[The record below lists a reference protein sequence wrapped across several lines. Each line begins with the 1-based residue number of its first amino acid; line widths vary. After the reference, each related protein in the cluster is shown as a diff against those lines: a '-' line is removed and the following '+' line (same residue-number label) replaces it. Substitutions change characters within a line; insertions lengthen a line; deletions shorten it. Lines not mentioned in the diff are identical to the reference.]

1 MNPYEPVPP
10 EALEDLAERL
20 ARFRPV
26 PEPRLFNRS
35 HESLGFG
42 GEQLAELVEHW
53 RTEFDWP
60 AQEAW
65 ISALP
70 WEQTVLSTVPVRA
83 VVSRAQAAYGSPS
96 SPVVL
101 LLHGWPDS
109 ILRFQRLFPLLTD
122 LTYVAPALPGYPFA
136 APVPAGGM
144 STVEMADAI
153 ASAMSEFGFAR
164 YVVSAGDVGSDVAEA
179 LAVRHPDVV
188 AALHLTDV
196 TQYHINLAPPQDM
209 DDAEREYLQRARRWQ
224 GAEGGYAHEQS
235 TRPDTLAAG
244 LGDSPAGL
252 AAWIGE
258 KLVRWTDSDGTLTNA
273 FSLDEAL
280 TWISAYWFSGSIGT
294 SFAPYAA
301 GRPTGWPRVETPTVF
316 TLFPKD
322 LVNAPRQFAE
332 RYFNVAGWTEF
343 ESGGHFAAWERPQ
356 EYLEGVRAAVKL
368 GFG

>member
-1 MNPYEPVPP
+1 M
-10 EALEDLAERL
+10 
-20 ARFRPV
+20 

-35 HESLGFG
+35 RESLGFG

-53 RTEFDWP
+53 RTGFDWP

-70 WEQTVLSTVPVRA
+70 WEQTELSTVPVRA
-83 VVSRAQAAYGSPS
+83 VVSRAEAAYGSPS

-188 AALHLTDV
+188 TALHLTDV
-196 TQYHINLAPPQDM
+196 SQYHVNLAPPQDM
-209 DDAEREYLQRARRWQ
+209 DDAEREYQQRARRWQ

-235 TRPDTLAAG
+235 TRPVDAG
-244 LGDSPAGL
+244 GGAWGFTGRAGGVDRREAGPLDRFGRNADERVQPGRGADLDQCVLVHRVHRDVVRSLCGGPSDGL
-252 AAWIGE
+252 AAD
-258 KLVRWTDSDGTLTNA
+258 RD
-273 FSLDEAL
+273 
-280 TWISAYWFSGSIGT
+280 
-294 SFAPYAA
+294 
-301 GRPTGWPRVETPTVF
+301 PTVF

-332 RYFNVAGWTEF
+332 RYFNVAGWMEF

-356 EYLEGVRAAVKL
+356 QYLEGVRAAVKL